1 MNNMNPTPARPLSF
15 AERERQC
22 EELFLN
28 RGPFFHLCTPGD
40 ETLTLFEDKNDFR
53 FAMNLTALV
62 SWLTPGVRIITFE
75 LMGSH
80 LHVIGEGLLEEA
92 EKGFSQWRKRLYRF
106 YQSMGRVRNLDA
118 FQAQII
124 PIGDLSFLRNSIAYV
139 NRNGY
144 LVHPEHSPYS
154 YPWGANRFYF
164 NPDACLR
171 RDGAYRDL
179 TYDQRRCLFRSHTIA
194 YPESHFLVDGYISPA
209 SYCAIGLGEDFF
221 RDARHY
227 FALVSRCVEGYQD
240 IAKIL
245 GDSFFCTDDELYL
258 IIRQISR
265 DKYGISR
272 PDTLPPDRK
281 QELARM
287 MYYDYKASPQQIRRM
302 LRVEES
308 AVRALLGK

>member
-1 MNNMNPTPARPLSF
+1 MTDFHPTPNRPVSF
-15 AERERQC
+15 GERERQC

-171 RDGAYRDL
+171 RDGTYRDL

-227 FALVSRCVEGYQD
+227 FSLVSRCVEGYKD
-240 IAKIL
+240 IAKLL
-245 GDSFFCTDDELYL
+245 GDSFFCTDDELFL

-287 MYYDYKASPQQIRRM
+287 MHYDYKANPQQIRRM

-308 AVRALLGK
+308 AVRSLLGK

>member
-40 ETLTLFEDKNDFR
+40 ETLTLFEEEYDFR

-75 LMGSH
+75 IMGSH
-80 LHVIGEGLLEEA
+80 LHVIGEGPFEEA
-92 EKGFSQWRKRLYRF
+92 ERGFSQWRKRLYRF
-106 YQSMGRVRNLDA
+106 YQSIGRVRNLDA

-124 PIGDLSFLRNSIAYV
+124 PIGNLAFLRNSIAYV

-171 RDGAYRDL
+171 RDGTYRDL

-227 FALVSRCVEGYQD
+227 FSLVSRCVEGYKD
-240 IAKIL
+240 IAKLL
-245 GDSFFCTDDELYL
+245 GDSFFCTDDELFL
-258 IIRQISR
+258 MIRQISR
-265 DKYGISR
+265 DNYGNSR

>member
-40 ETLTLFEDKNDFR
+40 ETLTLFEEEYDFR

-75 LMGSH
+75 IMGSH
-80 LHVIGEGLLEEA
+80 LHVIGEGPFEEA
-92 EKGFSQWRKRLYRF
+92 ERGFSQWRKRLYRF
-106 YQSMGRVRNLDA
+106 YQSIGRVRNLDA

-227 FALVSRCVEGYQD
+227 FSLVSRCVEGYKD
-240 IAKIL
+240 IAKLL
-245 GDSFFCTDDELYL
+245 GDSFFCTDDELFL

-265 DKYGISR
+265 DNYGNSR
-272 PDTLPPDRK
+272 VETLPPDRK
-281 QELARM
+281 RELARM